1 MQGLSYV
8 LGCFAAFRAAGG
20 NTAPVTRKGI
30 DMSLEGMFR
39 KTVCGWSGC
48 PGMSREVHD
57 ARGIYVCRVC
67 DKCEREKL
75 SGYRRDIFTD
85 VDYWHDEPI
94 DD

>member
-1 MQGLSYV
+1 M
-8 LGCFAAFRAAGG
+8 
-20 NTAPVTRKGI
+20 N
-30 DMSLEGMFR
+30 LEGMFR

-75 SGYRRDIFTD
+75 SGTGAISCRY
-85 VDYWHDEPI
+85 DYWHDEPI